1 MWISSTLPFI
11 KRCLL
16 SLLDR
21 LGLPRLPSPVS
32 LFLFLPCRVNG
43 VLPSQPFHHSCPAA
57 RSIPGPS
64 RPLCAQE
71 ECKGQWFGVWET
83 ELWWTMSVWSPDSV
97 GALAWHHS
105 LPERGSWTKALS
117 IVCSLPVQA
126 YNFHYPTYLETGL
139 DLILNYLVRRSRP
152 RLKPAAATS
161 SLQFFMDVVPTKFF
175 LAAFPRRFVA
185 FNLIESSQ

>member
-105 LPERGSWTKALS
+105 PSQRGDPGQKLFLLSAHFLSRPTTFIIPLTWKLASIWYLITLWGEADRGSNQQPPRHRS
-117 IVCSLPVQA
+117 
-126 YNFHYPTYLETGL
+126 NF
-139 DLILNYLVRRSRP
+139 SW
-152 RLKPAAATS
+152 TS
-161 SLQFFMDVVPTKFF
+161 SQQSFSWQR
-175 LAAFPRRFVA
+175 FPVGLSH
-185 FNLIESSQ
+185 LI